1 MHPLVNDVMVVAWHL
16 TMGKEQ
22 LKIFSVVTATIAK
35 QSFIKIIIIVSKGL
49 KNDMHLESYWNNSST
64 NFTSNHKLLTKHCQN
79 LQYLIMKKKIS
90 LLMTIT
96 VFWFHIILLEDQN
109 YNHCHCQ
116 HQSLIPLEFSTWQ
129 LLLQS
134 NANHIFTGDC
144 FDNRLMYLSEL

>member
-22 LKIFSVVTATIAK
+22 LKIFAVVTATIAK

-79 LQYLIMKKKIS
+79 LQYLIIKKKNITTNDNNSFLIS
-90 LLMTIT
+90 YYFIRSPKL
-96 VFWFHIILLEDQN
+96 
-109 YNHCHCQ
+109 
-116 HQSLIPLEFSTWQ
+116 
-129 LLLQS
+129 
-134 NANHIFTGDC
+134 
-144 FDNRLMYLSEL
+144 